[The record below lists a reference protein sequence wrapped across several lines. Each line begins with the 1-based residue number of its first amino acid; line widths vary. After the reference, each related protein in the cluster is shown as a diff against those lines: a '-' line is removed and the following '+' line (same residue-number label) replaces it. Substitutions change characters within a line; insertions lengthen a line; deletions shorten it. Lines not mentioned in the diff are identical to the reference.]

1 MNKSE
6 ALNLKEMFSVAFKM
20 MECSKKHC
28 SNQKK
33 KLMANKETADLYMRY
48 TLEQDAAKKM
58 QLFKELNK
66 KNILYKYDT
75 CIIKHCKVIMKE
87 LIAIIKIQFDK
98 LPKSNPNY
106 DKLHKMITT
115 INAIIDTP
123 RQISKKQYDIYVK
136 DMNEIMSSIA
146 IK

>member
-6 ALNLKEMFSVAFKM
+6 AFDLKEMFSIALKM
-20 MECSKKHC
+20 MECSNKHC

-33 KLMANKETADLYMRY
+33 KIMNNKETADLYMRY
-48 TLEQDAAKKM
+48 KLEQDAAKKM
-58 QLFKELNK
+58 KLFNELNK
-66 KNILYKYDT
+66 KNLLYKYDT

-87 LIAIIKIQFDK
+87 LIAIIKVIIDK
-98 LPKSNPNY
+98 MPKNNPDY
-106 DKLHKMITT
+106 DKLHKMIAT

-123 RQISKKQYDIYVK
+123 RQISKKQYDTYIK
-136 DMNEIMSSIA
+136 DMNEIMSSID

>member
-6 ALNLKEMFSVAFKM
+6 VFDIKEMFKIAFKM

-33 KLMANKETADLYMRY
+33 KIMNNKETADLYMQY
-48 TLEQDAAKKM
+48 SFEKDPAKKM
-58 QLFKELNK
+58 KLFKELNK
-66 KNILYKYDT
+66 KNLLYKYDT

-87 LIAIIKIQFDK
+87 LIAIIKVIFDK
-98 LPKSNPNY
+98 MPKSNPDY
-106 DKLHKMITT
+106 DKLHKMIAT

-123 RQISKKQYDIYVK
+123 RQISKKQYDTYIK
-136 DMNEIMSSIA
+136 DMNEIMSSID